1 MLCYHQAMDRPTTAE
16 DFMALISSLSNQER
30 VRLVHLL
37 VQQTRS
43 SDAEA
48 YALMPPGE
56 DEFSSD
62 EEPLA
67 WEAEGWEEF

>member
-1 MLCYHQAMDRPTTAE
+1 MSESKTAE
-16 DFMALISSLSNQER
+16 DFLPLLLSLSHHER
-30 VRLVHLL
+30 VRLVRLL
-37 VQQTRS
+37 VQQTTTC
-43 SDAEA
+43 DAEA

-67 WEAEGWEEF
+67 WEGEGWEEFN

>member
-1 MLCYHQAMDRPTTAE
+1 
-16 DFMALISSLSNQER
+16 MALISSLSNQER

>member
-1 MLCYHQAMDRPTTAE
+1 MSELKTAE
-16 DFMALISSLSNQER
+16 DFLPMLSTLSTNER
-30 VRLVHLL
+30 VRLVRLL
-37 VQQTRS
+37 VQQTTF

-48 YALMPPGE
+48 YALMPPGK

-67 WEAEGWEEF
+67 WDAEGWEEFY